1 MIGQYTQQLFS
12 KGQSRLSDFENKN
25 SLLLEKLDYMM
36 LKLEFS
42 DVEQHGKAKSLRNRM
57 VRESY
62 PYKGKFRKIRVEY
75 QNLLSCLFNS
85 QPPAAVAPTVVAQ
98 TRKEYGFLK
107 PKPCMIHRDC
117 TKKELLKFI
126 GKGKK
131 LVRDINDR
139 GGKEGQEDGLGVNQV
154 AQPRVGPDTF

>member
-62 PYKGKFRKIRVEY
+62 PYKGKFRKIGVEY

-85 QPPAAVAPTVVAQ
+85 QPPAAVAPTVV
-98 TRKEYGFLK
+98 
-107 PKPCMIHRDC
+107 
-117 TKKELLKFI
+117 
-126 GKGKK
+126 
-131 LVRDINDR
+131 RDINDR
-139 GGKEGQEDGLGVNQV
+139 GGKEGQEDGLGINQV

>member
-12 KGQSRLSDFENKN
+12 KGQSQLFDFENKN

-36 LKLEFS
+36 LELEFS
-42 DVEQHGKAKSLRNRM
+42 DVEQHSKAKSLRNRM

-62 PYKGKFRKIRVEY
+62 PYKGKFRKMRVEY

-98 TRKEYGFLK
+98 T
-107 PKPCMIHRDC
+107 
-117 TKKELLKFI
+117 KKE
-126 GKGKK
+126 
-131 LVRDINDR
+131 
-139 GGKEGQEDGLGVNQV
+139 
-154 AQPRVGPDTF
+154 